1 MNIIDNTKSPMLDTA
16 GRTQSYH
23 YDNPNDS
30 PPESVSFRQN
40 ASPSQLNPFTNIK
53 DQPYNSYIGRSHMQ
67 SHHEPY
73 TTLTSSLPQG
83 LKSHLTDDLDQ
94 LIL

>member
-40 ASPSQLNPFTNIK
+40 ASPSQLNPFT
-53 DQPYNSYIGRSHMQ
+53 
-67 SHHEPY
+67 
-73 TTLTSSLPQG
+73 L
-83 LKSHLTDDLDQ
+83 
-94 LIL
+94 